1 MRYKHLNLKHGLWFK
16 RFRLN
21 QTCFRR
27 AQLSTSASA
36 TARLPRSGGF
46 SGLGVGITILGIAA
60 VVAVLGPSLVPH
72 DPLVQE
78 LAARNAP
85 PDFLHWLGRD
95 HLGRDILAR
104 LVAGTR
110 ISLAVALGA
119 TLVAVLL
126 GAVLGLVAEALG
138 RWPSFLVFGAFDMVR
153 AMPSILLALT
163 LMVALGIGIWPLILA
178 LGVAYAPHM
187 ALVARAA
194 WRRESGAGYVAA
206 ARVMG
211 APPLATLARHVLPN
225 IAGALVTQVAII
237 MPRAITTES
246 VLSFFGLSV
255 SPETPSWGRM
265 IAGATRF
272 AESAPHAVLAPVL
285 ALSVVTLGF
294 ALVGDRLRLVLDPLR
309 ERGR

>member
-1 MRYKHLNLKHGLWFK
+1 M
-16 RFRLN
+16 
-21 QTCFRR
+21 
-27 AQLSTSASA
+27 SASV
-36 TARLPRSGGF
+36 TAGLARGSGIN
-46 SGLGVGITILGIAA
+46 GVTVGATILGLALLFA
-60 VVAVLGPSLVPH
+60 LFGPGLVPH

-85 PDFLHWLGRD
+85 PDALHWLGRD

-104 LVAGTR
+104 LAAGTR

-119 TLVAVLL
+119 TLLALLL
-126 GAVLGLVAEALG
+126 GAGLGLVAEALG

-194 WRRESGAGYVAA
+194 WRRESSAGYVAA
-206 ARVMG
+206 AKVMG
-211 APPLATLARHVLPN
+211 APPLATIWRHVLPN
-225 IAGALVTQVAII
+225 IGGALVTQAAII

-246 VLSFFGLSV
+246 VLSFFGLGV

-265 IAGATRF
+265 ISGAARF
-272 AESAPHAVLAPVL
+272 AEAAPHAVLAPVL
-285 ALSVVTLGF
+285 ALCVVTLGF
-294 ALVGDRLRLVLDPLR
+294 ALLGDRLRLALDPLR

>member
-1 MRYKHLNLKHGLWFK
+1 MY
-16 RFRLN
+16 
-21 QTCFRR
+21 
-27 AQLSTSASA
+27 ASA
-36 TARLPRSGGF
+36 TAGPARGSGIN
-46 SGLGVGITILGIAA
+46 GVTVGAAILGLALLFA
-60 VVAVLGPSLVPH
+60 LFGPGLVPH

-85 PDFLHWLGRD
+85 PDALHWLGRD

-104 LVAGTR
+104 LAAGTR

-119 TLVAVLL
+119 TLLALLL
-126 GAVLGLVAEALG
+126 GAGLGLVAEALG

-194 WRRESGAGYVAA
+194 WRRESSAGYVAA

-211 APPLATLARHVLPN
+211 APPLATIWRHVLPN
-225 IAGALVTQVAII
+225 IAGALVTQAAII

-246 VLSFFGLSV
+246 VLSFFGLGV

-265 IAGATRF
+265 ISGAARF
-272 AESAPHAVLAPVL
+272 AEAAPHAVLAPVL
-285 ALSVVTLGF
+285 ALCVVTLGF
-294 ALVGDRLRLVLDPLR
+294 ALLGDRLRLALDPLR

>member
-1 MRYKHLNLKHGLWFK
+1 MPRAGGTGGLA
-16 RFRLN
+16 L
-21 QTCFRR
+21 
-27 AQLSTSASA
+27 
-36 TARLPRSGGF
+36 
-46 SGLGVGITILGIAA
+46 GL
-60 VVAVLGPSLVPH
+60 AVLGFALLAGVFGPSLVPH

-85 PDFLHWLGRD
+85 PDALHWLGRD
-95 HLGRDILAR
+95 HLGRDVLAR

-119 TLVAVLL
+119 TLLAVGL
-126 GAVLGLVAEALG
+126 GAGLGLVAEALG

-178 LGVAYAPHM
+178 LGVAFAPHM
-187 ALVARAA
+187 ALVARAT
-194 WRRESGAGYVAA
+194 WRREGSAGYVAA

-211 APPLATLARHVLPN
+211 ASSLATLWRHVLPN
-225 IAGALVTQVAII
+225 IAGALVTQAAII

-246 VLSFFGLSV
+246 VLSFFGLGV

-265 IAGATRF
+265 IAGASRY

-285 ALSVVTLGF
+285 ALCIATLGF
-294 ALVGDRLRLVLDPLR
+294 ALVGNRLRLALDPLR

>member
-1 MRYKHLNLKHGLWFK
+1 MKD
-16 RFRLN
+16 
-21 QTCFRR
+21 
-27 AQLSTSASA
+27 
-36 TARLPRSGGF
+36 GF
-46 SGLGVGITILGIAA
+46 SVGMAILGFALL
-60 VVAVLGPSLVPH
+60 VAIFGPSLVPY
-72 DPLVQE
+72 DPLTQE

-85 PDFLHWLGRD
+85 PDAAHWFGYD
-95 HLGRDILAR
+95 HLGRDVLAR

-119 TLVAVLL
+119 TLLAMLL
-126 GAVLGLVAEALG
+126 GAGLGLAAEALG
-138 RWPSFLVFGAFDMVR
+138 RWPSFLVFGVFDMVR
-153 AMPSILLALT
+153 ALPSILLALT
-163 LMVALGIGIWPLILA
+163 LMVALGIGIIPLIVA

-194 WRRESGAGYVAA
+194 WRRESATGYVAA

-211 APPLATLARHVLPN
+211 AAPLATLWRHVLPN
-225 IAGALVTQVAII
+225 IAGALVTQAAII

-246 VLSFFGLSV
+246 VLSFFGLGV

-265 IAGATRF
+265 ISGASRF

-285 ALSVVTLGF
+285 ALCVVTLGF
-294 ALVGDRLRLVLDPLR
+294 ALVGDRLRLALDPLR

>member
-1 MRYKHLNLKHGLWFK
+1 M
-16 RFRLN
+16 
-21 QTCFRR
+21 
-27 AQLSTSASA
+27 SASA
-36 TARLPRSGGF
+36 IAAPRRDGGISGF
-46 SGLGVGITILGIAA
+46 ALGLLILGLALL
-60 VVAVLGPSLVPH
+60 VALFGPSVVPH
-72 DPLVQE
+72 DPLAQE

-85 PDFLHWLGRD
+85 PDALHWLGRD
-95 HLGRDILAR
+95 HLGRDVLAR
-104 LVAGTR
+104 LAGGTR

-119 TLVAVLL
+119 TLLALLL
-126 GAVLGLVAEALG
+126 GAGLGLMAEALG

-163 LMVALGIGIWPLILA
+163 LMVALGIGIWPLTLA
-178 LGVAYAPHM
+178 LGIAYAPHM

-194 WRRESGAGYVAA
+194 WRREQVSGYVAA

-211 APPLATLARHVLPN
+211 AAPLATLWRHILPN
-225 IAGALVTQVAII
+225 IAGALVTQAAII

-246 VLSFFGLSV
+246 VLSFFGLGV

-265 IAGATRF
+265 ISGASRF

-285 ALSVVTLGF
+285 ALCVVTLGF
-294 ALVGDRLRLVLDPLR
+294 ALVGDRLRLALDPLR